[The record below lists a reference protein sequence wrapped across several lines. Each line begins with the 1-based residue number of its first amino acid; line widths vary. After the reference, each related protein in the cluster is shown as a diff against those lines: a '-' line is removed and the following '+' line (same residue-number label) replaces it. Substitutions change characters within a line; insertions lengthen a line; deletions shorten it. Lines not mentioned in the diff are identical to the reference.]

1 MKKVK
6 NSIGKNPV
14 IGIVGLGYVGL
25 PLALEF
31 SKIYQ
36 TIGFD
41 TNKNRIN
48 QLKKGK
54 DKTNE
59 IELKHLSR
67 KNLLFSSN
75 INNLSKCNTYIIT
88 VPTPIT
94 KDKKPDLSFLE
105 KASEMVGKYLKKHDV
120 VIFESTVY
128 PGVTEDICM
137 PILEKISGLELNKD
151 FFGGYS
157 PERINPGDK
166 KHRLRNIKKVTS
178 GSTKKSAKYIDNL
191 YKSIIKAGTF
201 MAEDIRTAE
210 AAKVIENTQRD
221 INIALMNEFSMVF
234 NKMGLNTHSVLE
246 AARTKWNFLPFEP
259 GLVGGHCIGID
270 PYYLAHKSILSGH
283 HPEMILSGR
292 KINDSMSFFVSKK
305 IISLMKSKKMVIKM
319 SKILILGFSFKE
331 NCPDHR
337 NTKVFDLYQNILKKA
352 SKVDIYDPI
361 IDYAEAK
368 KTYKASFINKIPKNF
383 YDVIVIAVPHS
394 SFLKL
399 GKNSFKE
406 YLKSNHLIFDL
417 KNLFHNKTNI
427 NRL

>member
-6 NSIGKNPV
+6 NSIGEKPS

-48 QLKKGK
+48 QLKNGK

-59 IELKHLSR
+59 IEKKHLSR
-67 KNLLFSSN
+67 KNLLFTSD
-75 INNLSKCNTYIIT
+75 IKNLSKCNTYIIT
-88 VPTPIT
+88 VPTPLT

-137 PILEKISGLELNKD
+137 PILEKISGLKLNKD

-234 NKMGLNTHSVLE
+234 NKMGLNTHSVIE

-283 HPEMILSGR
+283 RPEMILSGR

-305 IISLMKSKKMVIKM
+305 IISLMRSKKIEIKM

-337 NTKVFDLYQNILKKA
+337 NTKVFDLYQSILKKA
-352 SKVDIYDPI
+352 SKVDIYDPL
-361 IDYAEAK
+361 IDYADAK
-368 KTYKASFINKIPKNF
+368 KAYKASFIKKIPKNF
-383 YDVIVIAVPHS
+383 YDAIVIAVPHS

-406 YLKSNHLIFDL
+406 YLKTNHLIFDL
-417 KNLFHNKTNI
+417 KNLFKNKTNI

>member
-1 MKKVK
+1 MKKIK
-6 NSIGKNPV
+6 NSTGENPI
-14 IGIVGLGYVGL
+14 IGIIGLGYVGL
-25 PLALEF
+25 PLAVEF

-41 TNKNRIN
+41 INKKRVN
-48 QLKKGK
+48 QLKKGN

-59 IELKHLSR
+59 IEQKY
-67 KNLLFSSN
+67 LLQKKLFFTSN
-75 INNLSKCNTYIIT
+75 SKNLSKCNTYIVT

-105 KASEMVGKYLKKHDV
+105 KASEMVGKHLKKNDV

-128 PGVTEDICM
+128 PGVTEDICL
-137 PILEKISGLELNKD
+137 PILEKISNLKLNKD

-166 KHRLRNIKKVTS
+166 KHRLKDIKKVTS
-178 GSTKKSAKYIDNL
+178 GSTEESAKYIDHL

-201 MAEDIRTAE
+201 RAKNIKTAE

-234 NKMGLNTHSVLE
+234 NQIGLDTHSILE

-270 PYYLAHKSILSGH
+270 PYYLAYKSILSGH
-283 HPEMILSGR
+283 TPEMILSGR
-292 KINDSMSFFVSKK
+292 KINDSMSLFFSRK
-305 IISLMKSKKMVIKM
+305 IISLMKSKKMKIKM
-319 SKILILGFSFKE
+319 SKILILGFAFKE

-337 NTKVFDLYQNILKKA
+337 NTKVFDLYNNLSKKG
-352 SKVDIYDPI
+352 SMVDIYDPL
-361 IDYAEAK
+361 IDFSETK
-368 KTYKASFINKIPKNF
+368 KAYKANFIKKIPKNF

-394 SFLKL
+394 SFLEL
-399 GKNSFKE
+399 GENGFKE
-406 YLKSNHLIFDL
+406 YLKTNHLIYDL
-417 KNLFHNKTNI
+417 KNLFKNRNI

>member
-305 IISLMKSKKMVIKM
+305 IMSLMKSKKMVIKM

-352 SKVDIYDPI
+352 LKVDIYDPL

-368 KTYKASFINKIPKNF
+368 KAYKASFINKIPKNF

-406 YLKSNHLIFDL
+406 YLKSNNLIFDL

>member
-305 IISLMKSKKMVIKM
+305 IMSLMKSKKMVIKM

-352 SKVDIYDPI
+352 LKVDIYDPL

-368 KTYKASFINKIPKNF
+368 KAYKASFINKIPKNF

>member
-67 KNLLFSSN
+67 KNLLFSSD

-352 SKVDIYDPI
+352 SKVDIYDPL

>member
-305 IISLMKSKKMVIKM
+305 IMSLMKSKKMVIKM

>member
-41 TNKNRIN
+41 INKNRIN

-305 IISLMKSKKMVIKM
+305 IMSLMKSKKMVIKM

-352 SKVDIYDPI
+352 LKVDIYDPL

-368 KTYKASFINKIPKNF
+368 KAYKASFINKIPKNF

>member
-166 KHRLRNIKKVTS
+166 KHRLRDIKKVTS

-305 IISLMKSKKMVIKM
+305 IMSLMKSKKMVIKM

-352 SKVDIYDPI
+352 LKVDIYDPL

-368 KTYKASFINKIPKNF
+368 KAYKASFINKIPKNF

>member
-6 NSIGKNPV
+6 NSIGEKPA

-31 SKIYQ
+31 SKIYK

-48 QLKKGK
+48 QLKDGK

-59 IELKHLSR
+59 IEKKHLSR
-67 KNLLFSSN
+67 KNLLFTSD
-75 INNLSKCNTYIIT
+75 IKNLSKCNTYIIT
-88 VPTPIT
+88 VPTPLT

-137 PILEKISGLELNKD
+137 PILEKISGLKLNKD

-166 KHRLRNIKKVTS
+166 KHRLRDIKKVTS

-221 INIALMNEFSMVF
+221 INWV
-234 NKMGLNTHSVLE
+234 
-246 AARTKWNFLPFEP
+246 
-259 GLVGGHCIGID
+259 
-270 PYYLAHKSILSGH
+270 
-283 HPEMILSGR
+283 
-292 KINDSMSFFVSKK
+292 
-305 IISLMKSKKMVIKM
+305 
-319 SKILILGFSFKE
+319 
-331 NCPDHR
+331 
-337 NTKVFDLYQNILKKA
+337 
-352 SKVDIYDPI
+352 
-361 IDYAEAK
+361 
-368 KTYKASFINKIPKNF
+368 
-383 YDVIVIAVPHS
+383 
-394 SFLKL
+394 
-399 GKNSFKE
+399 
-406 YLKSNHLIFDL
+406 
-417 KNLFHNKTNI
+417 
-427 NRL
+427 